1 MRIEQT
7 ILKNLIYNEDYSR
20 RVLPFLKPDYF
31 TDSTEQA
38 VFKIIDEFIRE
49 YNSMPSSEVLGIEL
63 SKYTKFTETQYND
76 SLELLKTFEDNKENV
91 ADEDW
96 LLNSSEK
103 FCKDQALYIAL
114 MNSVE
119 LLDEYKGNK
128 DLGEIPKIMQDA
140 LSITF
145 DDSVGHD
152 YFENSDERF
161 EFYHT
166 KEEKVKFDL
175 RMFNKITKGG
185 LSKKSLNIILA
196 GTGVGKSLFMCHCAA
211 ANINNGSNVLYIT
224 MEMAEERI
232 AERIDSNL
240 LDVEITDLKMLD
252 KDAYDTKIQ
261 SKRDKTVGNLIIKEY
276 PTAGAHTGHFR
287 HLINELKLKK
297 SFAPDIIYVD
307 YLNICGSSRIKPA
320 NAQNTYTYIKSIAEE
335 LRGLAVE
342 TNVPIVSATQTTRS
356 GYSNSDVDITD
367 TSESFGLPAT
377 ADFMVALITSEEL
390 EELDQIQVKQL
401 KNRYNDPTA
410 HRKFVVG
417 IDRSKMRL
425 YDLEDSAQSDLILP
439 EDDVGN
445 SNTGIDF
452 SGFQI

>member
-145 DDSVGHD
+145 MIVL
-152 YFENSDERF
+152 
-161 EFYHT
+161 
-166 KEEKVKFDL
+166 V
-175 RMFNKITKGG
+175 M
-185 LSKKSLNIILA
+185 IILKIVMNDLSF
-196 GTGVGKSLFMCHCAA
+196 TIQKKKRLSL
-211 ANINNGSNVLYIT
+211 T
-224 MEMAEERI
+224 
-232 AERIDSNL
+232 
-240 LDVEITDLKMLD
+240 
-252 KDAYDTKIQ
+252 
-261 SKRDKTVGNLIIKEY
+261 
-276 PTAGAHTGHFR
+276 
-287 HLINELKLKK
+287 
-297 SFAPDIIYVD
+297 
-307 YLNICGSSRIKPA
+307 
-320 NAQNTYTYIKSIAEE
+320 
-335 LRGLAVE
+335 
-342 TNVPIVSATQTTRS
+342 
-356 GYSNSDVDITD
+356 
-367 TSESFGLPAT
+367 
-377 ADFMVALITSEEL
+377 
-390 EELDQIQVKQL
+390 
-401 KNRYNDPTA
+401 
-410 HRKFVVG
+410 
-417 IDRSKMRL
+417 
-425 YDLEDSAQSDLILP
+425 
-439 EDDVGN
+439 
-445 SNTGIDF
+445 
-452 SGFQI
+452 

>member
-1 MRIEQT
+1 MRMEQT

-20 RVLPFLKPDYF
+20 RVLPFLKPEYF
-31 TDSTEQA
+31 TDSTEQG
-38 VFKIIDEFIRE
+38 VFTVIDEFIRE
-49 YNSMPSSEVLGIEL
+49 YNSMPNSEILGIEL
-63 SKYTKFTETQYND
+63 SKQKNFTDTQYNE
-76 SLELLKTFEDNKENV
+76 SLELLTSFEDAK
-91 ADEDW
+91 DELIDDDW
-96 LLNSSEK
+96 LLDSSEK

-119 LLDEYKGNK
+119 LLDEYKGTK

-140 LSITF
+140 LGITF

-152 YFENSDERF
+152 YFANSDERF

-166 KEEKVKFDL
+166 REEKIKFDL
-175 RMFNKITKGG
+175 DLFNKITKGG

-211 ANINNGSNVLYIT
+211 ANINNGANVLYIT

-232 AERIDSNL
+232 AERIDANL
-240 LDVEITDLKMLD
+240 LDVELADLRSLSKSD
-252 KDAYDTKIQ
+252 YDEKIQ
-261 SKRDKTVGNLIIKEY
+261 YKRDKTVGDLIVKEY

-297 SFAPDIIYVD
+297 SFEPDIIYID
-307 YLNICGSSRIKPA
+307 YLNICASSRIKPA
-320 NAQNTYTYIKSIAEE
+320 MAQNTYTYVKSIAEE
-335 LRGLAVE
+335 IRGLAVE
-342 TNVPIVSATQTTRS
+342 TGVPIMSATQTTRS
-356 GYSNSDVDITD
+356 GFSNTDVDITD

-377 ADFMVALITSEEL
+377 ADFMVALITSEDL

-401 KNRYNDPTA
+401 KNRYNDPTKY
-410 HRKFVVG
+410 RKFVIG
-417 IDRSKMRL
+417 IDRAKMRL
-425 YDLEDSAQSDLILP
+425 YDLEDSAQDDLILP
-439 EDDVGN
+439 ETDVGD
-445 SNTGIDF
+445 GGMDF

>member
-1 MRIEQT
+1 MEQT

-20 RVLPFLKPDYF
+20 RVLPFLKPEYF
-31 TDSTEQA
+31 TDSTEQG
-38 VFKIIDEFIRE
+38 VFTVIDEFIRE
-49 YNSMPSSEVLGIEL
+49 YNSMPNSEILGIEL
-63 SKYTKFTETQYND
+63 SKQKNFTDTQYNE
-76 SLELLKTFEDNKENV
+76 SLELLTSFEDTK
-91 ADEDW
+91 DELIDDDW
-96 LLNSSEK
+96 LLDSSEK

-119 LLDEYKGNK
+119 LLDEYKGTK

-140 LSITF
+140 LGITF

-152 YFENSDERF
+152 YFANSDERF

-166 KEEKVKFDL
+166 REEKIKFDL
-175 RMFNKITKGG
+175 DLFNKITKGG

-211 ANINNGSNVLYIT
+211 ANINNGANVLYIT

-232 AERIDSNL
+232 AERIDANL
-240 LDVEITDLKMLD
+240 LDVELADLRSLSKSD
-252 KDAYDTKIQ
+252 YDEKIQ
-261 SKRDKTVGNLIIKEY
+261 YKRDKTVGDLIVKEY

-297 SFAPDIIYVD
+297 SFEPDIIYID
-307 YLNICGSSRIKPA
+307 YLNICASSRIKPA
-320 NAQNTYTYIKSIAEE
+320 MAQNTYTYVKSIAEE
-335 LRGLAVE
+335 IRGLAVE
-342 TNVPIVSATQTTRS
+342 TGVPIMSATQTTRS
-356 GYSNSDVDITD
+356 GFSNTDVDITD

-377 ADFMVALITSEEL
+377 ADFMVALITSEDL

-401 KNRYNDPTA
+401 KNRYNDPTKY
-410 HRKFVVG
+410 RKFVIG
-417 IDRSKMRL
+417 IDRAKMRL
-425 YDLEDSAQSDLILP
+425 YDLEDSAQDDLILP
-439 EDDVGN
+439 ETDVGD
-445 SNTGIDF
+445 GGMDF